1 MEENRPFRR
10 VLKRQKRSIRGSVN
24 KIAQSSDVVVQKLE
38 DGSIEGIKLQYKPR
52 YSINDT
58 NMTIGTLKELIDW
71 IPMADLLRGE
81 KRD

>member
-10 VLKRQKRSIRGSVN
+10 VLKRQKRAIRGSVN
-24 KIAQSSDVVVQKLE
+24 KVAQSSDVVVEKLE

-52 YSINDT
+52 YSPSEPH
-58 NMTIGTLKELIDW
+58 MTMGTLKELVDW
-71 IPMADLLRGE
+71 TPLADLLRGE